1 MYRQLWC
8 GPHQGS
14 QASRAVGQPAAAQ
27 YWLNHQFKRSVL
39 CQRRQDGQQR
49 RSLLPA
55 AAQQGSS
62 QGAAAAAPEQSD
74 AAEGVAVSTMDALM
88 SVMDEGTGS
97 PDDLDASAQPTAEVE
112 GQGAAAVIEDA
123 AELTEDGA
131 EYLPEDAIRYVLYA
145 CSCVPY
151 HQAQSMCGERC
162 VPNEIPRGPH
172 PLTGWP
178 RTTQSSHS
186 MVTNNLSLI
195 DTARHIVPILNGAIR
210 AILLCVLDALLSAAE
225 TPGGVVSL
233 QQLQMLLSFRLTPCV
248 LTLSFPHAHPTFPAV
263 PH

>member
-14 QASRAVGQPAAAQ
+14 PASRAVGQPEAAQ
-27 YWLNHQFKRSVL
+27 YCPNHHFKRSVL

-97 PDDLDASAQPTAEVE
+97 PDDLDASAQPTVEVE

-123 AELTEDGA
+123 AELAEDGA
-131 EYLPEDAIRYVLYA
+131 EYLPEDAVRYLLYA

-151 HQAQSMCGERC
+151 HQAQSMCGERY
-162 VPNEIPRGPH
+162 VPFE
-172 PLTGWP
+172 
-178 RTTQSSHS
+178 
-186 MVTNNLSLI
+186 
-195 DTARHIVPILNGAIR
+195 
-210 AILLCVLDALLSAAE
+210 
-225 TPGGVVSL
+225 
-233 QQLQMLLSFRLTPCV
+233 
-248 LTLSFPHAHPTFPAV
+248 
-263 PH
+263 